1 MLISCLEE
9 QDLRKRFQSDRVESV
24 RSQTLIPLALPAW
37 LTWMTG
43 LPEEANMRFRS
54 NGPVNREGAE
64 LEEEIFRV

>member
-1 MLISCLEE
+1 
-9 QDLRKRFQSDRVESV
+9 
-24 RSQTLIPLALPAW
+24 
-37 LTWMTG
+37 MTG